1 MKKVLGL
8 FLALVMVF
16 TLVACGDDNEEVN
29 TDGVEV
35 KFNVALGNASRT
47 ITYNKTDPLTLSDGS
62 VVSAGDLKPVWQYF
76 QESLNLEFTD
86 VTVQDQKASEMID
99 LEAATG
105 FADATIYGGNSIAG
119 DLMSYGTSGYFIDLK
134 AEMEAGNLPNIKAYM
149 DENPDVAS
157 AITAYDGGIYHIPYI
172 AEVGNF
178 ARVFNLRE
186 EWVTTLLDDVA
197 NTTYDTDTTVPVTYE
212 GFWTEDNG
220 GLRTG
225 ANGGSVTPMT
235 GTTVEKATNENVILL
250 QNAAATSNELDGETA
265 AEVLVQYIEDNY
277 NYTNPSELFLGEKA
291 AYDIDEL
298 AALFRAVKANPDL
311 LTEGKADS
319 VTPFFVRQTKY
330 REDLLRLA
338 MYFGGNQV
346 FGSDSYDAKL
356 VFDAD
361 GNVNLSYATEGFYDS
376 LVFLNQWFEE
386 GLIHQ
391 DFYNETDTSNFRTS
405 FFGTDDADTPQFGF
419 MTFDWIAST
428 TSDSLNDDVVSV
440 LPPVSEINGSWQYYV
455 ENSRVIKPDGWA
467 ISAAATDLEKAA
479 ALKVFDNIFS
489 DEGHV
494 VQNYGL
500 LDDVELDSYVGP
512 DGVTYPEYKDWLIDT
527 AAELNNGDVSSFLRD
542 WMGSHIPIGYAKE
555 IGFEYQYTSQRGFDG
570 WALYANSTTNITTY
584 AGEGIDGPNDYFYKL
599 TPPVFSLNELQSETI
614 SDNVALDDAFYE
626 IVFSIVRAGLNDS
639 ELDTPA
645 NYQEYLQEF
654 KDAGLDTYENVYNQA
669 YDAMTE

>member
-16 TLVACGDDNEEVN
+16 TLVACGDDNDEVN

-35 KFNVALGNASRT
+35 KFNFALGNASRT

-62 VVSAGDLKPVWQYF
+62 VVSAGDLKPVWQYYE
-76 QESLNLEFTD
+76 ESLNLEFTD
-86 VTVQDQKASEMID
+86 VTVQDQKSSEMID

-105 FADATIYGGNSIAG
+105 FADATIYGGNSIAD

-178 ARVFNLRE
+178 ARAFNLRE

-197 NTTYDTDTTVPVTYE
+197 NTTYDTATKVPVTYE

-250 QNAAATSNELDGETA
+250 QNAAATSDELDGQTA

-277 NYTNPSELFLGEKA
+277 NYTNPSELFLGNKA

-298 AALFRAVKANPDL
+298 AALFRAVKANPNL

-330 REDLLRLA
+330 REDLIRLA

-346 FGSDSYDAKL
+346 FGSDSYSANL
-356 VFDAD
+356 VFDED
-361 GNVNLSYATEGFYDS
+361 GNVNLSYATEGFYDT
-376 LVFLNQWFEE
+376 LVYLNQWFEE

-391 DFYNETDTSNFRTS
+391 DFYNETDKTNFRTS

-428 TSDSLNDDVVSV
+428 TSDSLNDDVVTV
-440 LPPVSEINGSWQYYV
+440 LPPVSEINGSWQYFI
-455 ENSRVIKPDGWA
+455 ENSRVIKSDGWA

-479 ALKVFDNIFS
+479 ALKVFDYIFS
-489 DEGHV
+489 DEGHI

-512 DGVTYPEYKDWLIDT
+512 DGVTYPEYKDWLIST
-527 AAELNNGDVSSFLRD
+527 ASELNNGDVSSFLRD

-570 WALYANSTTNITTY
+570 WALYSNSTTNIKTY

-599 TPPVFSLNELQSETI
+599 TPPVFSLNELQTETI
-614 SDNVALDDAFYE
+614 SDNVALNDAFYE
-626 IVFSIVRAGLNDS
+626 IVFSIIRAGLNDS
-639 ELDTPA
+639 ELSTPSDYA
-645 NYQEYLQEF
+645 GYLQAY